1 MSAFVAVPSLEIS
14 PRGGAD
20 DASGGLLVSKV
31 GKFANMFALV
41 FQFLHFFHVMF
52 TKVTRQQDN
61 LDRCAEVAYMMHL
74 MQTMHLTRYI
84 HSNLGLC
91 IQPFAMLR
99 HCIS

>member
-1 MSAFVAVPSLEIS
+1 MML
-14 PRGGAD
+14 
-20 DASGGLLVSKV
+20 GGLLVSKV
-31 GKFANMFALV
+31 GKFAIMFALV

-84 HSNLGLC
+84 NSNLGLC

>member
-1 MSAFVAVPSLEIS
+1 MSAFVAVPSLEIC
-14 PRGGAD
+14 RGGAD

-31 GKFANMFALV
+31 GKFANK
-41 FQFLHFFHVMF
+41 FLHVFHVMF

-61 LDRCAEVAYMMHL
+61 LDRCAEVACIIPL
-74 MQTMHLTRYI
+74 MQTMHLTRYM